1 MLSEQL
7 SRASAVLAV
16 MDYTQLKS
24 ISDEEV
30 RRDFRGGK
38 SVPLYA
44 LVNKFDQKDRNS
56 DDEEQIRAMIS
67 GTLMKGNISPG
78 QIYPVSSMWAYLAN
92 RARYELSSHGR
103 LPDHQEQ
110 PRVQDFAEAALG
122 RRWRTADWTI
132 STISDILPICSGKI
146 RLFEQ
151 PIRKL
156 IYAAYANASLY
167 ALRSASHKL
176 LNYAQNA
183 REYLDFRYQGLT
195 VAFEALELNI
205 ARLEEGHG
213 AFADASARGER

>member
-1 MLSEQL
+1 MKPGSPICKMLTEQL

-30 RRDFRGGK
+30 RQAISVAGK

-56 DDEEQIRAMIS
+56 DDEEQVRAMIS

-92 RARYELSSHGR
+92 RARYEMANHGQ
-103 LPDHQEQ
+103 LPDHREQ
-110 PRVQDFAEAALG
+110 RWVQDFAEAALG

-132 STISDILPICSGKI
+132 SNIFVMRLICCGKI
-146 RLFEQ
+146 RYLNNLSANSFTPPMPMRRYLRCVRRRISCSTMPKMPESISIFA
-151 PIRKL
+151 IRP
-156 IYAAYANASLY
+156 
-167 ALRSASHKL
+167 
-176 LNYAQNA
+176 
-183 REYLDFRYQGLT
+183 
-195 VAFEALELNI
+195 
-205 ARLEEGHG
+205 
-213 AFADASARGER
+213 